1 METQVK
7 RCWDEIENNFPHRE
21 HMVHPEELYGIGVIL
36 K

>member
-21 HMVHPEELYGIGVIL
+21 YMVHPEGLYGIGVIL